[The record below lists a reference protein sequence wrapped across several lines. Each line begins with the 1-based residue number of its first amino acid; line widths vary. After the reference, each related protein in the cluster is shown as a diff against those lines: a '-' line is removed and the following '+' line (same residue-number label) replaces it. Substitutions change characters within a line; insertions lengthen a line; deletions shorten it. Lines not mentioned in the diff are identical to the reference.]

1 MAVKR
6 KAAGDGGLG
15 QLKEALS
22 SGSLGTVYLFH
33 GEESYLREYYLSEMK
48 NNLVAGFENFNFHKL
63 EGKGLTVQAL
73 TETVEAMP
81 MMAQRT
87 MVQVVDWDLYKL
99 SEEQRTGFI
108 ALLEDFPPYCCL
120 VIVYDQIEYKPSKTY
135 KKLYAA
141 LEAHAQTVKFQEQ
154 SQNEILK
161 WVARRFKAAGH
172 TIDVPTA
179 EHLLFT
185 CGSLMNGLIPEI
197 GKIAAYA
204 KNERVTKADVDAV
217 AAPVLEA
224 QVFEITNAIS
234 KGDFDRASEALGAL
248 LKLQEEPF
256 MLLALI
262 GKELRKLHTARIALD
277 TGRDKFWLMERWN
290 MRSDYPAKLLLDN
303 ARRVSRSWCA
313 RGVRRRYTVGEED
326 EPPLLRHAAQQ
337 GQPLPVAEHA
347 EAPGF
352 HHHGVHH
359 LLQRVLVVAALHHD
373 DLPYLSHK
381 APFLPPLSLRPSG
394 ISPAGPAPSA
404 AASVRPP
411 RPRR

>member
-1 MAVKR
+1 MPVKR
-6 KAAGDGGLG
+6 KNAGDGGLNK
-15 QLKEALS
+15 LKEALAA
-22 SGSLGTVYLFH
+22 GELGTVYIFH

-48 NNLVAGFENFNFHKL
+48 KQLVAEFESFNFHRL

-73 TETVEAMP
+73 AETAEALP

-99 SEEQRTGFI
+99 NEDQRTALT

-120 VIVYDQIEYKPSKTY
+120 VIVYDQIEYKPNKAC

-141 LEAHAQTVKFQEQ
+141 LDKAAQAVKFEEQ

-161 WVARRFKAAGH
+161 WVSRRFKATGH
-172 TIDVPTA
+172 TIDAPTA

-185 CGSLMNGLIPEI
+185 CGCLMNGLIPEI

-204 KNERVTKADVDAV
+204 KNERITRADIDAV

-224 QVFEITNAIS
+224 QVFEMTNAVS
-234 KGDFDRASEALGAL
+234 KGNFDRASEVLGTL

-290 MRSDYPAKLLLDN
+290 MRSDYPARLLLDN
-303 ARRVSRSWCA
+303 ARRVSREWCA
-313 RGVRRRYTVGEED
+313 NGVKRCYEVDLRMKSVSGVDGADELKLLLMELAQGARG
-326 EPPLLRHAAQQ
+326 
-337 GQPLPVAEHA
+337 
-347 EAPGF
+347 
-352 HHHGVHH
+352 
-359 LLQRVLVVAALHHD
+359 
-373 DLPYLSHK
+373 
-381 APFLPPLSLRPSG
+381 
-394 ISPAGPAPSA
+394 
-404 AASVRPP
+404 
-411 RPRR
+411 

>member
-6 KAAGDGGLG
+6 KTAGDGGLAR
-15 QLKEALS
+15 LKEALA
-22 SGSLGTVYLFH
+22 SGDLGTVYIFH

-48 NNLVAGFENFNFHKL
+48 KELVAGFESFNYHKL

-73 TETVEAMP
+73 TEAVEAMP

-99 SEEQRTGFI
+99 GEEQRSALI

-120 VIVYDQIEYKPSKTY
+120 VIVYDQLEYKPNRTY

-141 LEAHAQTVKFQEQ
+141 LDRQAQTVKFEEQ

-172 TIDVPTA
+172 TIDAPTA

-185 CGSLMNGLIPEI
+185 CGCLMNGLIPEI

-204 KNERVTKADVDAV
+204 KNERITKADIDAV

-224 QVFEITNAIS
+224 QVFDMTGAVS
-234 KGDFDRASEALGAL
+234 KGDFDRAAEVLGTL

-256 MLLALI
+256 MLLALM

-277 TGRDKFWLMERWN
+277 AGRDKFWLMEKWN

-303 ARRVSRSWCA
+303 AKRVSRDWCA
-313 RGVRRRYTVGEED
+313 HAVKRCYEADLRIKSVAGADGAAELKLLLMELAQGALAEGRPARRRG
-326 EPPLLRHAAQQ
+326 A
-337 GQPLPVAEHA
+337 
-347 EAPGF
+347 
-352 HHHGVHH
+352 
-359 LLQRVLVVAALHHD
+359 
-373 DLPYLSHK
+373 
-381 APFLPPLSLRPSG
+381 
-394 ISPAGPAPSA
+394 
-404 AASVRPP
+404 
-411 RPRR
+411 

>member
-6 KAAGDGGLG
+6 KTADTGLA

-22 SGSLGTVYLFH
+22 GGVLGNVYIFH
-33 GEESYLREYYLSEMK
+33 GEESYLREFYLSEMK
-48 NNLVAGFENFNFHKL
+48 KSLVAGFESFNYHKL
-63 EGKGLTVQAL
+63 EGKGLTVQNL

-99 SEEQRTGFI
+99 NEEQRNGLA

-120 VIVYDQIEYKPSKTY
+120 VIVYDQIEYKPNKTY

-141 LEAHAQTVKFQEQ
+141 LDKHAQAVKFEEQ

-161 WVARRFKAAGH
+161 WVAKRFKAAGH
-172 TIDVPTA
+172 TIDAPTA

-204 KNERVTKADVDAV
+204 KNERITKADIDAV

-224 QVFEITNAIS
+224 QVFEMTNAVS
-234 KGDFDRASEALGAL
+234 KGNFDRAAGVLGTL
-248 LKLQEEPF
+248 LKWQEEPF
-256 MLLALI
+256 MLLALM

-277 TGRDKFWLMERWN
+277 TGKDKFWLMERLN
-290 MRSDYPAKLLLDN
+290 MRSDYPARLLLDN
-303 ARRVSRSWCA
+303 AGRVSRDWCA
-313 RGVRRRYTVGEED
+313 RAVKRCYEVDLRIKSVGGVDGAD
-326 EPPLLRHAAQQ
+326 ELKLLLMELAQ
-337 GQPLPVAEHA
+337 GA
-347 EAPGF
+347 
-352 HHHGVHH
+352 
-359 LLQRVLVVAALHHD
+359 R
-373 DLPYLSHK
+373 S
-381 APFLPPLSLRPSG
+381 
-394 ISPAGPAPSA
+394 
-404 AASVRPP
+404 
-411 RPRR
+411 